1 MKIVCENCGAKYRI
15 ADDKVQGKT
24 FKLRCKRC
32 EDVIRVEGDG
42 ASESGSGAASGFGED
57 YGGDS
62 SVEWY
67 AVIDGDRAGPI
78 TSDEVAAYV
87 GEGVLDGESYVW
99 RSGLDDWKPL
109 RDVDSLSHLVGAGEP
124 GHHEQA
130 ADPAAESGYEQTRV
144 MDPSQ
149 TGALAADES
158 DASDTVENPDWD
170 ETTEEMPPSEDDDPG
185 VQEADPEV
193 LEPEESVQE
202 VGDATS
208 EHDGMFAGVSD
219 PDETASGGS
228 KSGASQVSGVWSSSS
243 GTFES
248 FDDDGG
254 SSNESVSEPASDG
267 GSGAGLDDNLVDQR
281 NENSVLFSLD
291 GVEEMNAVDEESDE
305 PEATGA
311 GAATEGSGLID
322 IQSLAATHAAM
333 SSEEKESGGGST
345 GAAPATQASGSGQV
359 NNMPNLAPSGSRSNN
374 TGLIVAIIVGALIL
388 AAAGIGALY
397 VMTRDGE
404 PQRVQRVAEAQKG
417 SGQAG
422 GGMQKAEEASAGAD
436 DTDKDGK
443 AAVAAGGDAGTADGG
458 AAVAQAGAD
467 AGEDTESDDQEDEKT
482 AEAESEQQAD
492 PARQEPDPE
501 PTRTA
506 RRRESGGGGSGG
518 GGDDDLDELLGNVGK
533 GSGSSGSGSSSGG
546 STGTSAEQESEP
558 AEDLPEKPSRSMV
571 MDTIRKYSGRV
582 NNCGQKSNKDSL
594 SGTCKVKFTVEP
606 SGQTSGVSIQSS
618 DFKGT
623 DVGNCVRGV
632 VQSMSFPKTQKGMP
646 VLFPF
651 SVN

>member
-32 EDVIRVEGDG
+32 EEVIRVEGDG

-109 RDVDSLSHLVGAGEP
+109 RDVDSLSHLVGGGGSGDEEP
-124 GHHEQA
+124 T

-149 TGALAADES
+149 TGALSADES

-170 ETTEEMPPSEDDDPG
+170 ETTEEMPPSEDDAPG

-248 FDDDGG
+248 FDDDGA
-254 SSNESVSEPASDG
+254 SSKEPASDG
-267 GSGAGLDDNLVDQR
+267 GSGAALDDNMVDQR

-305 PEATGA
+305 PEAAGA

-333 SSEEKESGGGST
+333 SSEDEESGGGSK
-345 GAAPATQASGSGQV
+345 GAAPAAQASGSGQV

-422 GGMQKAEEASAGAD
+422 SGTQKDQGAAAGAD
-436 DTDKDGK
+436 DSDRDEK
-443 AAVAAGGDAGTADGG
+443 AAVATGGDAGTADGG
-458 AAVAQAGAD
+458 AAVAQAGTD
-467 AGEDTESDDQEDEKT
+467 TGEDKESDDQEDEKT
-482 AEAESEQQAD
+482 AEAEREEQAD
-492 PARQEPDPE
+492 PSPQEADPE

-506 RRRESGGGGSGG
+506 RRRESSGGGSAGG
-518 GGDDDLDELLGNVGK
+518 SDDDLDELLGNVGK
-533 GSGSSGSGSSSGG
+533 GSGGSGSGSSSGG
-546 STGTSAEQESEP
+546 SAGTSADQESEP

-582 NNCGQKSNKDSL
+582 NNCGQKSNKESL

-651 SVN
+651 SVK